1 MFLECREGWYGVNC
15 SHQCSEQCRNSNIC
29 NYVTGQCDEGCDAG
43 WTETLCK
50 QGKYVYLFFFLFCNV
65 FCWFCFYGLLQIR
78 IDIIDIFVKWN
89 QIILLVQGIGNKIII
104 FFYNSINWK
113 TNMYKSNNHIS
124 LHKNGHSL
132 LVTRRSW

>member
-1 MFLECREGWYGVNC
+1 MVLTVAT
-15 SHQCSEQCRNSNIC
+15 SVRNNAETAISVITWLVS
-29 NYVTGQCDEGCDAG
+29 VTKDVMLGGQEHCV
-43 WTETLCK
+43 
-50 QGKYVYLFFFLFCNV
+50 KYVYLGFLFFFLFCNV

-78 IDIIDIFVKWN
+78 IDIIYIFVKWN

>member
-1 MFLECREGWYGVNC
+1 MVLTVATSVRNNAEIAISVITWLVSVTKDVMLGGQEPCVNKV
-15 SHQCSEQCRNSNIC
+15 SM
-29 NYVTGQCDEGCDAG
+29 YTWG
-43 WTETLCK
+43 
-50 QGKYVYLFFFLFCNV
+50 FFFCNV

-104 FFYNSINWK
+104 FFYNSVNWK

>member
-1 MFLECREGWYGVNC
+1 MVLTVATGV
-15 SHQCSEQCRNSNIC
+15 RNNAETAVSVITWLVSVTKDVMLGGQEHCVNKVIC
-29 NYVTGQCDEGCDAG
+29 IPGF
-43 WTETLCK
+43 
-50 QGKYVYLFFFLFCNV
+50 FFFLFCNV

-89 QIILLVQGIGNKIII
+89 QIILLVQGIGNKIFI

>member
-1 MFLECREGWYGVNC
+1 MVLTVATGV
-15 SHQCSEQCRNSNIC
+15 RNNAETAVSVITWLVS
-29 NYVTGQCDEGCDAG
+29 VTKDVMLGGQEHCVNKVSMYT
-43 WTETLCK
+43 W
-50 QGKYVYLFFFLFCNV
+50 VFFFFLFCNV

-89 QIILLVQGIGNKIII
+89 QIILLVQGIGNKIFI

>member
-1 MFLECREGWYGVNC
+1 MVLTVATSVRNNAETAVSVITWLVSVTKDVMLGGQEHCVNKV
-15 SHQCSEQCRNSNIC
+15 SMYTS
-29 NYVTGQCDEGCDAG
+29 G
-43 WTETLCK
+43 
-50 QGKYVYLFFFLFCNV
+50 FFLFCNV